1 MTPCATY
8 QRLLAETL
16 CEHASYKLRSTRQR
30 IDTTRPSP
38 AVSGPRSRMPTAPSA
53 PAQAPPCLRSERRPT
68 MPLHVPSAPAP
79 ALRSVLAALGSPT
92 AVREAKTSA
101 LRSVQGPLSPELPL
115 PVHVL
120 DRITPARTAPLT
132 RLAAWRFLIR
142 SEGRAVAAA
151 DTVLTPD
158 GWTFSHFFEG
168 PYLASTEL
176 AVRQAE
182 ASAPACQARLLSIPE
197 LYMLT
202 LWLHGDTD
210 ADPAAWGARAD
221 GRPGAPGA
229 VLRRA
234 SPPTGRTGS
243 PICCPSSRCAWPPG
257 RSSARPDRRRPGAP
271 PPQRP
276 APPAH
281 RRRGS
286 LRGRCAAHSD

>member
-1 MTPCATY
+1 
-8 QRLLAETL
+8 
-16 CEHASYKLRSTRQR
+16 
-30 IDTTRPSP
+30 
-38 AVSGPRSRMPTAPSA
+38 
-53 PAQAPPCLRSERRPT
+53 

-79 ALRSVLAALGSPT
+79 ALRSVLTALGSPT
-92 AVREAKTSA
+92 AVREARTSA

-142 SEGRAVAAA
+142 SESRAVAAA

-158 GWTFSHFFEG
+158 GWAFSHFFEG

-182 ASAPACQARLLSIPE
+182 ASATPYQARLLSIPE

-210 ADPAAWGARAD
+210 ADPAAGV
-221 GRPGAPGA
+221 PAPSD
-229 VLRRA
+229 VLVPLA
-234 SPPTGRTGS
+234 
-243 PICCPSSRCAWPPG
+243 
-257 RSSARPDRRRPGAP
+257 
-271 PPQRP
+271 P
-276 APPAH
+276 APPGIAAH
-281 RRRGS
+281 RPHRVADLLPVIS
-286 LRGRCAAHSD
+286 LRVAPGPLLSSA